1 MSVEGMARSL
11 YRNMATFGDRYRRE
25 RLRIPIGEGRSS
37 QPAVYF
43 LIPDHPEPSG
53 GIRVIYRH
61 VDILNA
67 AGIDA
72 FVLHWR
78 PGFRC
83 SWFDNATKV
92 TDCVHAKIRQGDLL
106 VVAEI
111 DVDLL
116 SNLPKPLAYVIFNQN
131 SHLTWRHA
139 PERIACC
146 YRPGSGLIRT
156 VTVSRHNQRML
167 EMAFGEGLVERIHL
181 SIDGALFHPGGRPR
195 TRSIAYMPRRGH
207 ESARQVIE
215 ILRARGSLRD
225 WELLP
230 LDGLSHAEV
239 AAYLRTT
246 RIFLAFTQHEGFG
259 LPAAEAM
266 ACGNYV
272 VGNHGFGG
280 SEFFRPEF
288 SATVESG
295 DVVGFVEAVEAAIA
309 SERADPDWCRDRGLV
324 ASHFIRSEYSV
335 EREREEVV
343 RLYTGIL
350 QRLQPA
356 SDDKPARNSGTSASA
371 GRTGIEQ
378 G

>member
-25 RLRIPIGEGRSS
+25 RLRIPVGQGRSDR
-37 QPAVYF
+37 PTIYF
-43 LIPDHPEPSG
+43 LTPDHPEPSG

-67 AGIDA
+67 AGIEA
-72 FVLHWR
+72 YVLHWR

-83 SWFDNATKV
+83 GWFDNATRV
-92 TDCVHAKIRQGDLL
+92 TDCVHARIRQGDLL
-106 VVAEI
+106 VVAEV

-116 SNLPKPLAYVIFNQN
+116 SHLPGPLAYVIFNQN

-139 PERIACC
+139 PERIARC
-146 YRPGSGLIRT
+146 YRPGSGLVCV

-181 SIDGALFHPGGRPR
+181 SIDGALFHPGER
-195 TRSIAYMPRRGH
+195 TRSRSIGYMPRRGH
-207 ESARQVIE
+207 EDARQVIE
-215 ILRARGSLRD
+215 ILHARGSLRD

-239 AAYLRTT
+239 AACLRTT
-246 RIFLAFTQHEGFG
+246 RIFLAFTRQEGFG

-280 SEFFRPEF
+280 REFFRPEF
-288 SATVESG
+288 SAAVENG
-295 DVVGFVEAVEAAIA
+295 DVIGFVEAVEAAIA
-309 SERADPDWCRDRGLV
+309 GERADHHWCRERGLA
-324 ASHFIRSEYSV
+324 ASCFIRDQYPV
-335 EREREEVV
+335 ERERDEVV
-343 RLYTGIL
+343 GLYAGIL
-350 QRLQPA
+350 QRLPPGRGDNP
-356 SDDKPARNSGTSASA
+356 SRNNGISALA
-371 GRTGIEQ
+371 GRNDIEQ